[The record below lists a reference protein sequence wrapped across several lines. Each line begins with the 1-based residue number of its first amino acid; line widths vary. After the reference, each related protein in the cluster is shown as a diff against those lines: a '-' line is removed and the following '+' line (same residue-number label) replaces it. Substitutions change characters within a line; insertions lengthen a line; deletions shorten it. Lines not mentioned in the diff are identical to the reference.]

1 MIPILEQIEAEVE
14 HLDDEAKGLGTMAGD
29 ISSTKQGIQDLET
42 TVQTEDD
49 RADTLK
55 TEINKLG
62 DEIDT

>member
-1 MIPILEQIEAEVE
+1 MIPILEQVEAEVGN
-14 HLDDEAKGLGTMAGD
+14 LDDEAKGLGTMAGD